1 MATSDQDNENE
12 PEELSK
18 DDRIEEIKKE
28 AKEDAS
34 SYYAQQKEDKP
45 NMEEEF
51 KKPVTEVDKEEED
64 LSLVKAMAFLG
75 FGMAAFAIVVLFFFF
90 TDLDER
96 VGGVDNAV
104 NKLEET
110 IAPLKKEM
118 NSKLD
123 QVQSDVAGLKAQV
136 GDYERMIAVKELKQA
151 LVTVEEM
158 NVAASPE
165 VKMRSAQVVASINSL
180 LRELGENTP
189 GAKQPAGTLTMKEAP
204 AESAPEPAPEPA
216 AAPEEP
222 AAEASA
228 DPEATEELPTVE
240 ELLTEEPAEEEAEA
254 AAEEP
259 AEEEAE
265 AASEE
270 PSEEE
275 AGDDAE
281 ESGDEEEEEEEE

>member
-1 MATSDQDNENE
+1 
-12 PEELSK
+12 
-18 DDRIEEIKKE
+18 
-28 AKEDAS
+28 
-34 SYYAQQKEDKP
+34 
-45 NMEEEF
+45 
-51 KKPVTEVDKEEED
+51 
-64 LSLVKAMAFLG
+64 
-75 FGMAAFAIVVLFFFF
+75 MAAFAIVVLFFFF

-180 LRELGENTP
+180 LRELGENAP

-204 AESAPEPAPEPA
+204 AESAPEPAAEPAPEPTA
-216 AAPEEP
+216 

-228 DPEATEELPTVE
+228 EPEAAPEAAEELPTVE
-240 ELLTEEPAEEEAEA
+240 ELLTEEPAEEETEA

-259 AEEEAE
+259 AAEEAGDD
-265 AASEE
+265 AEE
-270 PSEEE
+270 SAEEE

-281 ESGDEEEEEEEE
+281 EYGDEEEEEEEE

>member
-1 MATSDQDNENE
+1 MATSDQDNENQ
-12 PEELSK
+12 PEEVSK
-18 DDRIEEIKKE
+18 EDRIEEIKKE

-34 SYYAQQKEDKP
+34 TYYAQQKEDKP
-45 NMEEEF
+45 DMEEEF
-51 KKPVTEVDKEEED
+51 KKLIPEVDKEEED

-96 VGGVDNAV
+96 VGGVDSAV

-118 NSKLD
+118 NSRLD

-158 NVAASPE
+158 NTAASPE
-165 VKMRSAQVVASINSL
+165 VKLRSDQVVASINSL
-180 LRELGENTP
+180 LRELGENVSGST
-189 GAKQPAGTLTMKEAP
+189 PAGTLTMKEAP
-204 AESAPEPAPEPA
+204 AEHAPEPA
-216 AAPEEP
+216 AEAAPEPAAVPEEP
-222 AAEASA
+222 AAEESA
-228 DPEATEELPTVE
+228 EPAAEEELPTVE
-240 ELLTEEPAEEEAEA
+240 ELLTEEPAHEEGEA

-259 AEEEAE
+259 AAEE
-265 AASEE
+265 S
-270 PSEEE
+270 
-275 AGDDAE
+275 GDDAE
-281 ESGDEEEEEEEE
+281 ESGDDEEEEEEE